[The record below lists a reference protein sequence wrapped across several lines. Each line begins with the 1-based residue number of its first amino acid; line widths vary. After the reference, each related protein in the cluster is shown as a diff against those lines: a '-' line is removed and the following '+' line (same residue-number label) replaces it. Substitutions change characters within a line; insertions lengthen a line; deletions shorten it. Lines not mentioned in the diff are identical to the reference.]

1 MKYKNVS
8 SCVKEIIKGSRG
20 YAVALA
26 VSAVLGVAVSLAP
39 PQIMRVILDDY
50 LLPAN
55 ALQLYKPALMYLSAI
70 LLIGAL
76 DFIKGCLLSFFAQ
89 RCIRELRSRML
100 RKLFRLK
107 ASYFSEQSPGSVVS
121 RINTDVDSINS
132 LFSDGLVSMFIDCLK
147 IIGIGISM
155 WLFSWRLAL
164 LTLLIII
171 IVFAITR
178 FFRKRMYAAQIN
190 NLRELSNVNGH
201 IAESVKNISM
211 IKLFSKE
218 SYMEEKYCR
227 ALRENYKTRG
237 RVIIYDSCYSPI
249 IQLIRAVV
257 IAVIVALTVGQS
269 QVLGISAGML
279 AASID
284 LISSLLLPIEAL
296 GTEIQNIQS
305 GLSGIGRIEEFLS
318 LDEETKDSS
327 ISAAKVLQGC
337 EERAVCFEHM
347 SFSYISGTP
356 VLTDISTEIKK
367 GESIT
372 IAGRTGVG
380 KSTIFNLIMGL
391 LTPTEGRLVI
401 GGFDAYLI
409 PNEEKRAI
417 FGYVEQSFRFIP
429 GTVEQQISLG
439 DPTIS
444 RRRVI
449 DVCRQ
454 VGLHESIEALSDGY
468 DTLVSSD
475 TSFSWGQCQ
484 LLSIARA
491 VAAQPPI
498 LLLDEITANLDSATE
513 AMVMRARKSVS
524 EGRTV
529 ISISHRESAMLE
541 CDRLIFL
548 ENGKI
553 AAQGSPQEVFKVVKS
568 SELL

>member
-147 IIGIGISM
+147 IIGIVISM

-409 PNEEKRAI
+409 PNE
-417 FGYVEQSFRFIP
+417 
-429 GTVEQQISLG
+429 ISLG

-513 AMVMRARKSVS
+513 AMVMRALKSVS

-568 SELL
+568 NELL